1 MNSLFWVNLLIGCGM
16 LLSGFKQLPV
26 TFSWR
31 KLAVIF
37 LASGSLLLVEGVLVR
52 KVFETA
58 QVLFVIAVLYL
69 LLGLA
74 GLVMMFAKKDRQAF
88 TSEDWRDFAAVLII
102 SALLACSWSLG
113 PLKPGKINR
122 CKSTEPLLSTFY
134 IHFIKNTICVKKEYD
149 FSKE

>member
-16 LLSGFKQLPV
+16 LLSSFKQLPV

-37 LASGSLLLVEGVLVR
+37 LVNGSLLLVEGMLVR
-52 KVFETA
+52 KEFETA
-58 QVLFVIAVLYL
+58 LVLFVVAVLYL

-74 GLVMMFAKKDRQAF
+74 GLVMTFVKKDRQAF

-102 SALLACSWSLG
+102 SALLAFYFLRDAAFDLSSMLLPEAMFLAGLLLVSWAV
-113 PLKPGKINR
+113 KAGKNA
-122 CKSTEPLLSTFY
+122 
-134 IHFIKNTICVKKEYD
+134 
-149 FSKE
+149 

>member
-1 MNSLFWVNLLIGCGM
+1 M

-37 LASGSLLLVEGVLVR
+37 LASGSLLLVEGMLVR

-74 GLVMMFAKKDRQAF
+74 GLVMMFVKKDRQAF

-102 SALLACSWSLG
+102 SALLAFYFFRDAAFDLSSMLLPDAMVVGGLLLFSWAV
-113 PLKPGKINR
+113 KA
-122 CKSTEPLLSTFY
+122 E
-134 IHFIKNTICVKKEYD
+134 KNA
-149 FSKE
+149 

>member
-37 LASGSLLLVEGVLVR
+37 LASGSLLLVEGMLVR

-58 QVLFVIAVLYL
+58 LVLFVIAVLYL

-88 TSEDWRDFAAVLII
+88 TSEDWRDFAA
-102 SALLACSWSLG
+102 CS
-113 PLKPGKINR
+113 
-122 CKSTEPLLSTFY
+122 F
-134 IHFIKNTICVKKEYD
+134 
-149 FSKE
+149 